1 MAEPAGHAL
10 ARARSLLFVPG
21 HAPQRFDRAL
31 ASGADAVI
39 LDLEDAVA
47 PQDKP
52 RAREHVAAWLRDLDR
67 SARERVLVRLNA
79 GDAPIEHAAD
89 LAWLRELGTGLPA
102 GLVVPKAASVIT
114 LGVIAR
120 AAGAPVDLLPL
131 VESADG
137 WAAADALA
145 RAPQVLRLVFGHLDF
160 QLDLG
165 LECGTAQ
172 DELLP
177 VRLALVAA
185 SRRAGLAAPVDG
197 VSPDINDQA
206 LTQADVA
213 RARRLGFSGKLCIHP
228 HQVPLVHAGLAPS
241 EAELDWARRVLQANA
256 HAAGAVF
263 QLDGRMV
270 DAPVLRKAERLL
282 DSQPFEQ
289 SRSA

>member
-47 PQDKP
+47 PQDKA
-52 RAREHVAAWLRDLDR
+52 RAREHVAVWLRGLD
-67 SARERVLVRLNA
+67 SAARARVLVRLNA
-79 GDAPIEHAAD
+79 SDAPNEHAAD
-89 LAWLRELGTGLPA
+89 LAWLRGLGTGLPA
-102 GLVVPKAASVIT
+102 GLVVPKAAHVTTLSVI
-114 LGVIAR
+114 AQ
-120 AAGAPVDLLPL
+120 AAGAPVALLPL

-160 QLDLG
+160 QLDMG
-165 LECGTAQ
+165 MECGPGQ

-185 SRRAGLAAPVDG
+185 SRRAGLATPVDG
-197 VSPDINDQA
+197 VSPDLQDDT
-206 LTQADVA
+206 LTRADVA
-213 RARRLGFSGKLCIHP
+213 RSRRLGFGGKLCIHP
-228 HQVPLVHAGLAPS
+228 RQVPLVHEGLAPS
-241 EAELDWARRVLQANA
+241 EAELDWARRVLLANA
-256 HAAGAVF
+256 QAAGAVF

-282 DSQPFEQ
+282 DVQPFEQ
-289 SRSA
+289 SRST

>member
-1 MAEPAGHAL
+1 MAGSAGHPL

-21 HAPQRFDRAL
+21 HMPQRFDRAL

-52 RAREHVAAWLRDLDR
+52 QARGHVATWLRSLD
-67 SARERVLVRLNA
+67 SPARQRVLVRLNA
-79 GDAPIEHAAD
+79 GDAPDEHAAD
-89 LAWLRELGTGLPA
+89 LAWLRELGAVLPA

-114 LGVIAR
+114 LTVIAQ
-120 AAGAPVDLLPL
+120 AAGAPVALLPL
-131 VESADG
+131 VESAEG

-160 QLDLG
+160 QLDMG
-165 LECGTAQ
+165 MECGLAQ

-185 SRRAGLAAPVDG
+185 SRRAGLAPPVDG
-197 VSPDINDQA
+197 VSPDLNDDT

-213 RARRLGFSGKLCIHP
+213 RSRRLGFGAKLCIHP
-228 HQVPLVHAGLAPS
+228 SQVPLVHAGLAPG
-241 EAELDWARRVLQANA
+241 EAELEWARRVLQANA
-256 HAAGAVF
+256 QAAGAVF

-282 DSQPFEQ
+282 DFQPFEQ
-289 SRSA
+289 SRST

>member
-1 MAEPAGHAL
+1 MAGPAGHAL

-21 HAPQRFDRAL
+21 HAPQRFERAL

-52 RAREHVAAWLRDLDR
+52 RAREHVAAWLRGLDS

-79 GDAPIEHAAD
+79 GDAPDEHAAD

-114 LGVIAR
+114 LGVIAQ
-120 AAGAPVDLLPL
+120 AAGAPVALLPL

-165 LECGTAQ
+165 LECGPAQ

-197 VSPDINDQA
+197 VSPDINGDT

-213 RARRLGFSGKLCIHP
+213 RSRRLGFGGKLCIHP
-228 HQVPLVHAGLAPS
+228 SQVPLVHAGLAPS

-256 HAAGAVF
+256 QAAGAVF